1 MKRREII
8 KKLEQNGYVLKKHI
22 SNHDIYW
29 NSEVKKTIS
38 VERHREINAALADEL
53 LKESRS

>member
-8 KKLEQNGYVLKKHI
+8 KKLEQNGYTLKRHI

-29 NSEVKKTIS
+29 NAEIKKTIS
-38 VERHREINAALADEL
+38 IDRHREISNTLAAEL
-53 LKESRS
+53 LKEAQS